1 MWNQIHANIYGLVL
15 AILNLIAK
23 QLTLKKSTPYDRA
36 ALELPEGFWWAY
48 PMTVP
53 MVTDKYFTTITSI
66 IQENKIDSQ

>member
-1 MWNQIHANIYGLVL
+1 MKSDPRKHIRPCVSYIESN
-15 AILNLIAK
+15 IAK

-53 MVTDKYFTTITSI
+53 MVTDKYFTTI